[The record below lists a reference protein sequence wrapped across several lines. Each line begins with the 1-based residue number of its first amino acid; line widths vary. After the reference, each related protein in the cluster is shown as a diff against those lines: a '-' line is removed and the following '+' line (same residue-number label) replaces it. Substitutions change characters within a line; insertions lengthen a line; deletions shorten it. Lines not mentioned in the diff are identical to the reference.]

1 MHIRRFDFIIVYIS
15 VINLV
20 IFAILNN
27 AAQFM
32 GKHHTLCF
40 IHYERRMLWQ
50 EIHVYWCCSSMKGHT
65 DIYFT
70 IRIYGQQRQQP
81 VASTATRQTTLHD
94 TLSHICCMCTAV
106 MLQRGIIVFREI
118 NPSHCFSHHHY
129 WPAEQEHRRL
139 LPCKYIVHFG
149 WKGSHLNIKISINLV
164 SSSYQLPASWRR
176 VAPVDICTLLRHSSL
191 TPIKL
196 LFPLFWSARHHASL

>member
-1 MHIRRFDFIIVYIS
+1 MHIRRFYFTIVYSS
-15 VINLV
+15 VINFV

-50 EIHVYWCCSSMKGHT
+50 AVHVYWCCSSTKGHT

-94 TLSHICCMCTAV
+94 TLSHICCICYSEGLLCLGKLIRVIASV
-106 MLQRGIIVFREI
+106 IITTGR
-118 NPSHCFSHHHY
+118 PS
-129 WPAEQEHRRL
+129 R
-139 LPCKYIVHFG
+139 
-149 WKGSHLNIKISINLV
+149 SI
-164 SSSYQLPASWRR
+164 
-176 VAPVDICTLLRHSSL
+176 
-191 TPIKL
+191 
-196 LFPLFWSARHHASL
+196 